1 MNGEAGE
8 NSSNSRK
15 YKLGLA
21 LSGGGFRASL
31 FHVGVLARMAEL
43 DLLGKVEVISA
54 VSGGSIAGSMYYLML
69 KQLMERPVAPV
80 PADFI
85 ELIRKLEVN
94 FLAAVQTNP
103 RIQVIT
109 NPLQNL
115 RMLLTDYSRTER
127 IARLYNKEF
136 YQEIWEAIT
145 GNCVDSIPLSEIKIA
160 PPGYTTREAYN
171 ASHTYKIPMMVVNA
185 TTLNTGKNFRFT
197 ATEVGD
203 PDLGYIRFDAVAG
216 LMALRHW
223 LRNPSSAA
231 PPSGFTPAMQQFA
244 QALYSE
250 TGAGM
255 GPLCALLETAGLENL
270 RRISL
275 SILYGW
281 RDLAWTHTN
290 VAGAARQAAL
300 VELRNNLAK
309 QGIELDRILQG
320 LGELEITLGDLF
332 DRAYLIRLA
341 RQVADSCA
349 EDLSRLSLERAVAAS
364 AAVPGI
370 FEPIVFRDV
379 YDDAA
384 VEAVRLA
391 DGGVYDNQGLTALF
405 EEECTHIICSDA
417 SGQLV
422 FERDVA
428 GRVIKVLSRTN
439 DVLMEK
445 IRLDELEYLRITHDT
460 TEALGTLESDG
471 HLICAPN
478 RPACGQTLVQLD
490 ELHHVKQTAFF
501 HLRSAFQAPGLPA
514 PSWELQEAIS
524 KIRTDLDSF
533 TDNEAHTLMYDGYY
547 LASHTLIPRWFSDFV
562 PTSAEPQAPPDDRWS
577 FYPPPLGKPELLH
590 HIEVAS
596 TRLFKVFR
604 LWNIWGGLA
613 WLVAGVIFV
622 LAAYLFPLITLN
634 DILVWPLRLIQFLF
648 GYSIGPITVGSML
661 PFREWFVEFFPRLK
675 SVVEFSLLPLGDLFN
690 LQIHVPSFLFVAVGA
705 YVLYRLW
712 GRLKARLLKGKTRR
726 VWRVV
731 GFIIRWKRSPL
742 FPIAVVWAIVAAV
755 VAKFHLLVFDKLFLK
770 AGRV

>member
-1 MNGEAGE
+1 MNGEARE
-8 NSSNSRK
+8 NPFNSRK

-31 FHVGVLARMAEL
+31 FHIGVLARLAEL

-54 VSGGSIAGSMYYLML
+54 VSGGSIVASMYYLML

-85 ELIRKLEVN
+85 EVIRKLEAS

-136 YQEIWEAIT
+136 YQAIWEAIT
-145 GNCVDSIPLSEIKIA
+145 GNRVDSIPLSEIKIT

-171 ASHTYKIPMMVVNA
+171 ASHTYKIPMLVVNA

-203 PDLGYIRFDAVAG
+203 PDLGYIRFDTVAD
-216 LMALRHW
+216 LMALRNW
-223 LRNPSSAA
+223 LRNPSLAA
-231 PPSGFTPAMQQFA
+231 PPSGFTPAMRQFA
-244 QALYSE
+244 QALHSE

-255 GPLCALLETAGLENL
+255 GPLCALLGTVGLESL

-281 RDLAWTHTN
+281 RDLAWTTTN
-290 VAGAARQAAL
+290 VPATAGQAL

-309 QGIELDRILQG
+309 QGIELDRILRG
-320 LGELEITLGDLF
+320 LGELDITLYDLF
-332 DRAYLIRLA
+332 NRAYLIRLA

-422 FERDVA
+422 FERDAA
-428 GRVIKVLSRTN
+428 GKIGGVLSRTN

-445 IRLDELEYLRITHDT
+445 IRSDELEALRITHDS
-460 TEALGTLESDG
+460 TEDVGSLVAKGCISSQSG
-471 HLICAPN
+471 
-478 RPACGQTLVQLD
+478 CGEILD
-490 ELHHVKQTAFF
+490 DLYELHHVKQTAFF
-501 HLRSAFQAPGLPA
+501 HLRTTFQRDGLPA
-514 PSWELQEAIS
+514 PSDELQNAIS

-533 TDNEAHTLMYDGYY
+533 TDVEANTLMYDGYY
-547 LASHTLIPRWFSDFV
+547 LASHTLVSQWFSDFV
-562 PTSAEPQAPPDDRWS
+562 PTSAGPLAPPDDRWS
-577 FYPPPLGKPELLH
+577 FYPPPLNKPDLLH
-590 HIEVAS
+590 HIRVAS

-604 LWNIWGGLA
+604 LWNGWGMLA
-613 WLVAGVIFV
+613 WLAAGVIFV
-622 LAAYLFPLITLN
+622 LAWAFFPPVTLN
-634 DILVWPLRLIQFLF
+634 DVLVWPLRLF
-648 GYSIGPITVGSML
+648 GYTGPITIGFFL
-661 PFREWFVEFFPRLK
+661 PLRDWFVWLFPML
-675 SVVEFSLLPLGDLFN
+675 EDIIDFSLLPVGDLFN
-690 LQIHVPSFLFVAVGA
+690 LPIHVPFTLLVAVVVYA
-705 YVLYRLW
+705 VYQLW
-712 GRLKARLLKGKTRR
+712 SRIKARLLKGERRR
-726 VWRVV
+726 VWRFVR
-731 GFIIRWKRSPL
+731 FLIRWKRSPIL
-742 FPIAVVWAIVAAV
+742 PIAVVWAIVAAV
-755 VAKFHLLVFDKLFLK
+755 VAKVHLLVFDQLFLK
-770 AGRV
+770 AGKV